1 MKLFPA
7 RLGNDFVTHE
17 LFSGVVKR
25 RRDLKPKKKNCLQH
39 EWQRRTEKRHHKAI
53 QFQRA
58 RMKLITHVLW
68 DRNSDFPDQRFPVDA
83 IAEGPC
89 KSR

>member
-25 RRDLKPKKKNCLQH
+25 RRDLKPKKKLF
-39 EWQRRTEKRHHKAI
+39 TA
-53 QFQRA
+53 
-58 RMKLITHVLW
+58 
-68 DRNSDFPDQRFPVDA
+68 
-83 IAEGPC
+83 
-89 KSR
+89 